1 MKNMQLLTISGSLR
15 ANSSNTFVLQ
25 AAKILA
31 PATVDVVF
39 YSQLSQLP
47 HFNPDLDREPL
58 PDPIISLRQQ
68 IKNSDGIIISS
79 PEYAH
84 GVPGSL
90 KNALDWLVS
99 SVEFPGKPVA
109 LINTNPR
116 ATIAQAALEE
126 ILLTMSA
133 QIIDSNNLTLAI
145 AGRGLDTQGII
156 ADPELS
162 VSLKK
167 AIANF
172 TQTILASKSNS

>member
-1 MKNMQLLTISGSLR
+1 MKTMRLLAISGSLR

-31 PATVDVVF
+31 PVFVDVTL
-39 YSQLSQLP
+39 YLDLSKLP

-58 PDPIISLRQQ
+58 PDIITSLKQQ
-68 IKNSDGIIISS
+68 VKDSDGILISS

-99 SVEFPGKPVA
+99 SVEFPGKPIV

-116 ATIAQAALEE
+116 ATIALASLHET
-126 ILLTMSA
+126 LTTMSA
-133 QIIDSNNLTLAI
+133 HIVESNNITLAI
-145 AGRGLDTQGII
+145 AGRGLDVQGIV

-162 VSLKK
+162 ASLSK
-167 AIANF
+167 AIASF
-172 TQTILASKSNS
+172 L